1 MSFSTVGDLIKA
13 LSKLDK
19 SLCVYV
25 TCEYV
30 GDGVV
35 PLSVGNVAVREE
47 PLEAAAEMPTPWVEI
62 GVFGDD

>member
-30 GDGVV
+30 GDGAV
-35 PLSVGNVAVREE
+35 PLDIGFAEVRNE
-47 PLEAAAEMPTPWVEI
+47 PLEADEDMPVPWVEI
-62 GVFGDD
+62 GVSSDL